1 MRTPSIPYM
10 GNKGVIAESIVNF
23 IEIKQPKARYFYD
36 LFGGGGSISTQA
48 MKRGFNVHYNEI
60 PSEWYDWVSRD
71 RFFDVIN
78 SDRTDAYSGMVQQC
92 YSFGNDQKSYL
103 LGRNIEKIKEQLH
116 YLVVNQ
122 SAEAKDI
129 LEKEYNLSFEI
140 PKMPVLYDRYLKEYK
155 VMLRNLKKR
164 VGLERLE

>member
-48 MKRGFNVHYNEI
+48 LKRGFNVHYNEIQPRVFNLFEFLVGGNKI

-78 SDRTDAYSGMVQQC
+78 SDRTDAY
-92 YSFGNDQKSYL
+92 
-103 LGRNIEKIKEQLH
+103 
-116 YLVVNQ
+116 
-122 SAEAKDI
+122 
-129 LEKEYNLSFEI
+129 
-140 PKMPVLYDRYLKEYK
+140 
-155 VMLRNLKKR
+155 
-164 VGLERLE
+164 